1 MTEKLRH
8 TLRDSKVA
16 RWTALAIVAF
26 TMLTGYYLTDAMAPL
41 KGLLEGQLQWNSS
54 DFGFFTSAYGW
65 FNVFLLML
73 IIGGII
79 LDKMG
84 VRFTGLMAA
93 IIMVAGTS
101 LKYWAVSTHALD
113 NTMWHLLFW
122 DVKAQVFMAGLGFA
136 IFGVGVEVAGITVSK
151 IIVKWFKG
159 KELALA
165 MGLEMATAR
174 LGTAL
179 AIGTSVPVAKAFNNV
194 ATPILFALILLCIG
208 LISFIIYTFMD
219 KKLDA
224 SQAAYDLDNE
234 TVNDEEAFRV
244 SDIWKIVS
252 NKGWW
257 FIAILCVLFYSSV
270 FPFLKYA
277 TDLMVQKFHINED
290 WAGIIPAMLPFGTIL
305 LTPLFGSLYDRK
317 GKGATIMMIGA
328 ILLIFVHLLFTVP
341 FLSHWIIAIIL
352 VVILGV
358 GFSLVPSAMWPSV
371 PKIIPEKQLGTAYA
385 LIFWVQNWGLMGVP
399 ALIGWVLNKYCF
411 VGYFAILGTGFTT
424 NQGDNIVK
432 LATAD
437 QQIYELSVV
446 GSIARKD
453 TTVQV
458 TQFIQGPDGEIS
470 DIIVAT
476 GDTIQRNSISDKSF
490 KKLEKSKE
498 VKVPLYSFEDKGR
511 IDHFITNKGE
521 SVTKYKNIASF
532 YNYTLPM
539 GIFTFLG
546 ILALLFA
553 FMLKAEDRKKG
564 YGLELPNIQN

>member
-1 MTEKLRH
+1 MTEKIRQ
-8 TLRDSKVA
+8 TLRDSKGA
-16 RWTALAIVAF
+16 RWSALAIVAF

-54 DFGFFTSAYGW
+54 DFGFFNSAYGW

-73 IIGGII
+73 IVGGII

-93 IIMVAGTS
+93 IIMVFGTAI
-101 LKYWAVSTHALD
+101 KYWAVSTHSLD
-113 NTMWHLLFW
+113 GIMWHILFW

-179 AIGTSVPVAKAFNNV
+179 AIGTSVPVAKAFNDV
-194 ATPILFALILLCIG
+194 STPILFALVLLCIG
-208 LISFIIYTFMD
+208 LISFIIYMFMD

-234 TVNDEEAFRV
+234 SVEEEEPFRI
-244 SDIWKIVS
+244 SDIWKIVT

-277 TDLMVQKFHINED
+277 TDLMVQKFNINED
-290 WAGIIPAMLPFGTIL
+290 WAGVIPAMLPFGTIL
-305 LTPLFGSLYDRK
+305 LTPLFGNLYDRK

-328 ILLIFVHLLFTVP
+328 VLLIFVHLLFTLP
-341 FLSHWIIAIIL
+341 FLNHWMIAIIL
-352 VVILGV
+352 VIVLGV

-399 ALIGWVLNKYCF
+399 YLIGWVLNKYCF
-411 VGYFAILGTGFTT
+411 IGYFAILGTGFTT

-437 QQIYELSVV
+437 EQVYELSVV

-453 TTVQV
+453 TTLQV
-458 TQFIQGPDGEIS
+458 TSFVQDVNG
-470 DIIVAT
+470 DIASIVVAT
-476 GDTIQRNSISDKSF
+476 GDTIQRTSISNKAY
-490 KKLEKSKE
+490 KKLEQSKE

-511 IDHFITNKGE
+511 IDHFITDKGE
-521 SVTKYKNIASF
+521 SVTKYQNVASF
-532 YNYTLPM
+532 YNYTIPM
-539 GIFTFLG
+539 GIFTLLG
-546 ILALLFA
+546 VVALLFA
-553 FMLKAEDRKKG
+553 FLLKAEDKKKG
-564 YGLELPNIQN
+564 YGLELPNIEN